1 MFFNF
6 RIIFNEPAMVLQYSI
21 LYDMAGG
28 DCSYDFFLDFTSMEK
43 EYSIIYD
50 QSSITTL
57 SLMYLKLL
65 FVVD

>member
-1 MFFNF
+1 
-6 RIIFNEPAMVLQYSI
+6 
-21 LYDMAGG
+21 MAWQGVIAVMI
-28 DCSYDFFLDFTSMEK
+28 YFFLDFTSMEK
-43 EYSIIYD
+43 EYSIVYD